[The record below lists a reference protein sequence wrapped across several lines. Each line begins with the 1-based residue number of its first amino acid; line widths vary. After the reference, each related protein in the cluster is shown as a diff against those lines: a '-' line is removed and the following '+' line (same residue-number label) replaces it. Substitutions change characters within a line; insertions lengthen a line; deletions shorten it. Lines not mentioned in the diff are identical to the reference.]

1 MRTGTATQVTDATRT
16 HPADH
21 ADPVTPAPA
30 HGTDPVNPAGE
41 TDPVTPAEEPDPV
54 TSVDKTDPVHPAR
67 TTAPAPAPPRQSTQ
81 RAPHPS

>member
-21 ADPVTPAPA
+21 ADPVTLAPA
-30 HGTDPVNPAGE
+30 HG

-54 TSVDKTDPVHPAR
+54 TSVDRTDPVHPAR
-67 TTAPAPAPPRQSTQ
+67 TTDPAPAPPRQSTQ